1 MQISEIYSS
10 NQGEGRLTGQ
20 PSVFIR
26 TSGCNLRCSF
36 CDTPFA
42 SWQPSGDE
50 ISVEQIVKK
59 ALAQKPRHSVIT
71 GGEPMLPREI
81 VQLTRA
87 LKEERFHI
95 TIETA
100 GTIFRDV
107 DCDLVSISPK
117 MSNSTPDL
125 GRAGEW
131 RKKHEQARLRSEVV
145 SSLIQKHDYQL
156 KFVVA
161 RPDDMEEIVGFLDSL
176 SLPSPL
182 EIDPSKVLLMPEG
195 IDWAELE
202 SREQWLLPIC
212 QQHGFTFC
220 PRMHILWYGNKR
232 GT

>member
-42 SWQPSGDE
+42 SWEPSGEDL
-50 ISVEQIVKK
+50 SVDSIVKQ
-59 ALAQKPRHSVIT
+59 ALSHQPRHAVVT

-81 VQLTRA
+81 VQLTKS
-87 LKEERFHI
+87 LKEEDFHI

-117 MSNSTPDL
+117 MSNSTPAI

-131 RKKHEQARLRSEVV
+131 QKKHEQTRLQPEVV
-145 SSLIQKHDYQL
+145 SQLIGQHDYQL

-161 RPDDMEEIVGFLDSL
+161 EPDDMNEILLFLDSL
-176 SLPSPL
+176 SLPS
-182 EIDPSKVLLMPEG
+182 EIDRSKILLMPEG
-195 IDWAELE
+195 IKQSELE
-202 SREQWLLPIC
+202 SREPWLLPIC
-212 QQHGFTFC
+212 EQYGFTFC
-220 PRMHILWYGNKR
+220 PRMHIVWYGNKR